1 MLSRFCQ
8 FLYLQNKYLLL
19 QRAGTELWDPMP
31 LCAHLTLN
39 SDEYLE
45 CYVRHSAAT
54 SCFLAWLYVDVVVVL
69 LSIYDYHYIIKIFIS
84 IIR

>member
-54 SCFLAWLYVDVVVVL
+54 SCFLVWLYVDVVVVL